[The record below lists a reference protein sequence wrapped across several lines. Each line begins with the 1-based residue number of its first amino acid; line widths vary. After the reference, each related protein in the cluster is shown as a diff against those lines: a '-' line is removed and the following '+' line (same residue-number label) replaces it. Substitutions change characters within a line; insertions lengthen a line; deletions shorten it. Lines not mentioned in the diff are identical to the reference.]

1 MTTETGYVSF
11 DNPSEAGTIR
21 LSGESFNSLTAS
33 NSWITTAPNTST
45 LYYTW
50 PQSETRLCAD
60 DRALLER
67 IAVAVEKLAG
77 IESKKDDSAELEA
90 IADKLSDIAERLKK

>member
-1 MTTETGYVSF
+1 MISESNTVSSSGWTVTTGDF
-11 DNPSEAGTIR
+11 
-21 LSGESFNSLTAS
+21 
-33 NSWITTAPNTST
+33 TTWTTPNTST
-45 LYYTW
+45 IYYT
-50 PQSETRLCAD
+50 PQYETRLCAD

-90 IADKLSDIAERLKK
+90 LADKLSDIAERLKK